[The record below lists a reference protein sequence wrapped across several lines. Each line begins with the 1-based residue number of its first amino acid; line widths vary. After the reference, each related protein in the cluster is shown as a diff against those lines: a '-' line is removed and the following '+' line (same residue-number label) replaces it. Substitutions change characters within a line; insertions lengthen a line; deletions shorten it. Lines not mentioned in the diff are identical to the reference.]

1 MSVVVRNQIDG
12 RAYVLAKGADSEIMS
27 RLSPDSQTG
36 ALKSRVDREARRFG
50 RLGLRTLCFAMRE
63 LSAEEL
69 ATTANWLET
78 EDVQTIQNLCEKD
91 LTLLGC
97 TGLEDKLQDEVAEC
111 IKDFKDAGI
120 KVWML
125 TGDSGPTAS
134 SIARICGIFQNDEN
148 VSSF

>member
-1 MSVVVRNQIDG
+1 M
-12 RAYVLAKGADSEIMS
+12 
-27 RLSPDSQTG
+27 
-36 ALKSRVDREARRFG
+36 
-50 RLGLRTLCFAMRE
+50 
-63 LSAEEL
+63 
-69 ATTANWLET
+69 
-78 EDVQTIQNLCEKD
+78 
-91 LTLLGC
+91 TLLGC